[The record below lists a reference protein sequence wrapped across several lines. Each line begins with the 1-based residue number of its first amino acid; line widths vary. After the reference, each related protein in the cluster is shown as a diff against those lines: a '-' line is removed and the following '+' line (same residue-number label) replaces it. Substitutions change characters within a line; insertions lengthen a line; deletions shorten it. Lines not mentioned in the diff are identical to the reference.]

1 MAQQPL
7 QPGDEKYE
15 ANEGTVDQNA
25 SKYGNYRCVFR
36 PADADS
42 LYLMMKDCKSKRAFS
57 QTFSKSTLYEMK
69 LAQPIDK
76 VINLLQEAIS
86 GESTGL
92 KFKIAFGDA
101 ENTKT
106 PEFGKLSTRYV
117 QGYALYI
124 LVSIDHS
131 YFGADY
137 SFKLLEQ
144 KRTEVDRLHDII
156 YDMQQ
161 EIDQMKKE
169 QEKSSVAIASWYS
182 NHGVCIWHCNLAW
195 IASGRTM
202 YQHLA
207 SQPCMARILA
217 TGGIATLHGA
227 HLPEPTLEGMA
238 KLADDKN
245 SIIIGMDGLYRVT
258 AEPNWTSATG
268 AGHVFY
274 LQVNGN
280 SVATKWMS
288 NTGGFGHIERL
299 LNLKKNDKIAFNFNH
314 HYAMNQQSSCFT
326 VQKL

>member
-57 QTFSKSTLYEMK
+57 QTFSKSTLFEMK

-131 YFGADY
+131 YFGANY
-137 SFKLLEQ
+137 TFKLLEQ
-144 KRTEVDRLHDII
+144 KRTETDRLHDII

-161 EIDQMKKE
+161 EIDELKRE
-169 QEKSSVAIASWYS
+169 QQKSNIAIASWYS
-182 NHGVCIWHCNLAW
+182 TMGSVGNTLGTLDGV
-195 IASGRTM
+195 
-202 YQHLA
+202 HL
-207 SQPCMARILA
+207 
-217 TGGIATLHGA
+217 
-227 HLPEPTLEGMA
+227 EPTLKGMA
-238 KLADDKN
+238 KLADDKKA
-245 SIIIGMDGLYRVT
+245 IIIGIEGLYRVT

-268 AGHVFY
+268 AGHYFDVKVND
-274 LQVNGN
+274 QVI
-280 SVATKWMS
+280 VRKWMS
-288 NTGGFGHIERL
+288 NSGGFGHIERVL
-299 LNLKKNDKIAFNFNH
+299 HLKKDDKISFFYNH
-314 HYAMNQQSSCFT
+314 CYGMNMQCSCFT

>member
-57 QTFSKSTLYEMK
+57 QTFSKSTLFEMK

-76 VINLLQEAIS
+76 VINLLEEAMS

-106 PEFGKLSTRYV
+106 PEFGKLSTTYV

-124 LVSIDHS
+124 MVSIDHS

-182 NHGVCIWHCNLAW
+182 NHGSVA
-195 IASGRTM
+195 
-202 YQHLA
+202 
-207 SQPCMARILA
+207 
-217 TGGIATLHGA
+217 GIATLHGA
-227 HLPEPTLEGMA
+227 HLEPTLEGMA
-238 KLADDKN
+238 KLAELADDKN
-245 SIIIGMDGLYRVT
+245 SIVIGMDGLYRVT

>member
-57 QTFSKSTLYEMK
+57 QTFSKSTLFEMK

-76 VINLLQEAIS
+76 VINLLEEAMS

-144 KRTEVDRLHDII
+144 KRTETDRLHDII

-169 QEKSSVAIASWYS
+169 QQKSSVAIASWYS
-182 NHGVCIWHCNLAW
+182 NHGSVA
-195 IASGRTM
+195 
-202 YQHLA
+202 
-207 SQPCMARILA
+207 
-217 TGGIATLHGA
+217 GIATLHGA
-227 HLPEPTLEGMA
+227 HLEPTLEGMA

-245 SIIIGMDGLYRVT
+245 SIIIGMDVLYRVT
-258 AEPNWTSATG
+258 AEHWLMIRTQLLLG
-268 AGHVFY
+268 
-274 LQVNGN
+274 
-280 SVATKWMS
+280 WMAC
-288 NTGGFGHIERL
+288 IELRL
-299 LNLKKNDKIAFNFNH
+299 N
-314 HYAMNQQSSCFT
+314 
-326 VQKL
+326 